1 MSKKRFV
8 LSAIFGATCV
18 VSSLPAHA
26 QFGWSVTFDPTQS
39 AHAISEIAQL
49 EKTYTTTYQTYQ
61 NVVGAYNLAQR
72 MATSPKSLYTSYGSG
87 LPSWVPMLPSKDTYG
102 NTGDWLSSVNKYTGQ
117 ATSAIQNASVTRAAQ
132 LTGYEKLNSQG
143 QNIVA
148 AKTATLDLG
157 DSVSAT
163 NLQTIG
169 TIRTNQ
175 TARQTEIANL
185 EAASHSVDASQQTE
199 LATLQRINQALLL
212 LLRTQQDQ
220 SQLSQGQ
227 TLQQMVQQ
235 KQQQDELKSL
245 FQAAQGYETNYQ
257 THVVSSAQGVKE
269 ITSY

>member
-1 MSKKRFV
+1 MSKKRYV
-8 LSAIFGATCV
+8 LSTIIGGIAAANCI
-18 VSSLPAHA
+18 PAHG

-49 EKTYTTTYQTYQ
+49 EKTYTTSVQTYE
-61 NVVGAYNLAQR
+61 NVVGAYNLAKR
-72 MATSPKSLYTSYGSG
+72 MATSPSSLYSGYGSG

-102 NTGDWLSSVNKYTGQ
+102 NTGGWLGSANKYTGQ
-117 ATSAIQNASVTRAAQ
+117 ASSAIQQASVTRLAQ
-132 LTGYEKLNSQG
+132 LTGYETLDTRG

-163 NLQTIG
+163 NLQAVG
-169 TIRTNQ
+169 TIRNNQ
-175 TARQTEIANL
+175 VARQTEIANL
-185 EAASHSVDASQQTE
+185 ESASHSIDASQQTE

-245 FQAAQGYETNYQ
+245 FQAAQGYEANYQ
-257 THVVSSAQGVKE
+257 SHAISDAAGVKAALH
-269 ITSY
+269 Y